1 MKRLQ
6 KKSFAIVVTCICFFL
21 FGCSDTEAILK
32 ENEKQGTK
40 IQTKISSAL
49 LELEKSSDE
58 VKRIQ
63 ASQSLFNILAENQD
77 ISSLN
82 HRNALEIMSYLKDDN
97 DGVRYWIALSLS
109 FFGAYADDIVPE
121 LLSSLDEKATEYSAL
136 SSSDAILITLKKIA
150 PAWRKRTDA
159 TKRVLERWPRD

>member
-1 MKRLQ
+1 MSTRQRLQ

-82 HRNALEIMSYLKDDN
+82 HRNAL
-97 DGVRYWIALSLS
+97 
-109 FFGAYADDIVPE
+109 VPYRPTRPIKNK
-121 LLSSLDEKATEYSAL
+121 LF
-136 SSSDAILITLKKIA
+136 
-150 PAWRKRTDA
+150 R
-159 TKRVLERWPRD
+159 PRSV